1 MAVDK
6 ELRHL
11 QEQQSER
18 ERASVPRPPVPA
30 EFLDA
35 MSQAEL
41 KEVILDL
48 FEQIRQANARNAE
61 KDRMIASLT
70 GKLDAVLDNQRQ
82 QKLDLETW
90 LAKERR
96 WNKER
101 EGLLKT
107 INDLNDIV
115 MILKEASI
123 DH

>member
-1 MAVDK
+1 MKTDNDDNSRK
-6 ELRHL
+6 TN
-11 QEQQSER
+11 S
-18 ERASVPRPPVPA
+18 
-30 EFLDA
+30 
-35 MSQAEL
+35 EL

-48 FEQIRQANARNAE
+48 FEQVRQANARNAE

-70 GKLDAVLDNQRQ
+70 GKLDAVFDNQRQ
-82 QKLDLETW
+82 QRLDLEIW
-90 LAKERR
+90 LDKERR

-115 MILKEASI
+115 KVLKNEII